1 MFLWKEFK
9 TWALPSESK
18 GYRSCSSGTLDIGR
32 KEAYN
37 DLKNNTWNEKINLC
51 ISQDRFSSGKIIE
64 DKKTKGIFNTIFN
77 GSITENTGLKAYNF
91 L

>member
-37 DLKNNTWNEKINLC
+37 DLKNNT
-51 ISQDRFSSGKIIE
+51 
-64 DKKTKGIFNTIFN
+64 
-77 GSITENTGLKAYNF
+77 
-91 L
+91 